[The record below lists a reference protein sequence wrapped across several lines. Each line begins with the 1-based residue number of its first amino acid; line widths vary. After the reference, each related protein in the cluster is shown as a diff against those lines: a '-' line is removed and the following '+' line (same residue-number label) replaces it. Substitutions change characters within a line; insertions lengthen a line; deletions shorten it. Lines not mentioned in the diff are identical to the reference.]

1 MEKAGLESA
10 GGGNCVAERAGA
22 SVGQLEEGTFMA
34 GRPHGQVLKIQKA
47 LNSLLK
53 SFRVLLWKACI
64 RGSVRVLLWKVCI
77 NVPLHHSS
85 VYSSAA

>member
-1 MEKAGLESA
+1 MGTPRPGSGRRPPGDAVEKAGLESA

-34 GRPHGQVLKIQKA
+34 GRPHGQVLKIREA

-53 SFRVLLWKACI
+53 SFRVLL
-64 RGSVRVLLWKVCI
+64 
-77 NVPLHHSS
+77 
-85 VYSSAA
+85 